1 MHHSALGSGLC
12 LAAAGLLISG
22 LPANAQE
29 VDTGVAIAAISGGG
43 TFGLGTHGS
52 AGASL
57 AAPVSKYLMP
67 FIDFSYSPLASYGFT
82 YGTNATGKGLYSSG
96 LLDLNGGVKIRF
108 PNKSGWVPYIGLGAG
123 VLRFLSSTDTSGF
136 GTSASV
142 NQGNNELAGSV
153 SAGAL
158 YYVTQHLGLEME
170 AKGYMAQHD
179 RFGRVS
185 AGIFFQFP

>member
-1 MHHSALGSGLC
+1 MGYIARGMGVC
-12 LAAAGLLISG
+12 WVAAGLSIMG
-22 LPANAQE
+22 LPAHAQQT
-29 VDTGVAIAAISGGG
+29 DTGVGIASISGGG
-43 TFGLGTHGS
+43 IFGLGAHGS

-57 AAPVSKYLMP
+57 ADPVSKYLMP

-82 YGTNATGKGLYSSG
+82 YGSNLSGKGLYSSG

-108 PNKSGWVPYIGLGAG
+108 PSKSDWVPYIGLGAG

-142 NQGNNELAGSV
+142 NEGTNKLAGNV

-158 YYVTQHLGLEME
+158 YYVTQHLGFQIE

-179 RFGRVS
+179 RLGRAS
-185 AGIFFQFP
+185 AGVFFQFP